1 MNPFEYS
8 YLYPP
13 LSTWK
18 AFLCKLDVGRIK
30 TRGRRHWPKQREN
43 ANRFYNFTE
52 QRCGYGCR
60 IYWSKT
66 TPRCATCSK
75 MKILSTEWLW
85 ELGENV
91 NTCARSH
98 SCLTCPTMAGNVWGR
113 GVAIC
118 VISATAGLCER
129 KRMRADALK
138 TSETAT
144 YPLGSGFKSSIRRFC
159 NFQDY
164 CSIGKEVFSNKIYCQ
179 SFGSCSGK

>member
-1 MNPFEYS
+1 MRVVLKRHRGQSDKSSDTSVKLLLLLMNRFEYS

-43 ANRFYNFTE
+43 ANRFYNFTK

-66 TPRCATCSK
+66 TPECATCSK
-75 MKILSTEWLW
+75 MKILSSEWLW

-98 SCLTCPTMAGNVWGR
+98 SCLTCPTMARNVWGR

-118 VISATAGLCER
+118 VVSA
-129 KRMRADALK
+129 
-138 TSETAT
+138 
-144 YPLGSGFKSSIRRFC
+144 PLACARRREC
-159 NFQDY
+159 V
-164 CSIGKEVFSNKIYCQ
+164 STR
-179 SFGSCSGK
+179 